1 MPHVLPRLAAGA
13 LLAVSLAHSVLADPQ
28 PAPTSPAMQEVLK
41 RMHAEKY
48 TSLTL
53 LDEQGQPMDPDAF
66 AQELKSG
73 HSMSMKKKPVSGSD
87 PDITIRLVSKE
98 EAVKAM
104 NLPPKLK
111 EGDAFPPFQL
121 ARLDGTRIDNSALAG
136 RYTLVSFYFATCAPC
151 IKEVPELNALAK
163 RRSDL
168 NVVAVTFDSSEE
180 SQHFVSEHH
189 FDWPVV
195 PKARDLINAV
205 GVKGYPTL
213 MLLDPQ
219 GRVVAFTVGG
229 RSDGGTIDAWV
240 DRSAPKA

>member
-1 MPHVLPRLAAGA
+1 MIRLLAGA
-13 LLAVSLAHSVLADPQ
+13 LFATSLAASAFADQ
-28 PAPTSPAMQEVLK
+28 QAAAPLPPSMQEMLK

-48 TSLTL
+48 SSLTL
-53 LDEQGQPMDPDAF
+53 LDEKGERMDPEAF
-66 AQELKSG
+66 AQTVKSG
-73 HSMSMKKKPVSGSD
+73 HSFNMKKDVVGGGD
-87 PDITIRLVSKE
+87 PAITMRLISKE
-98 EAVKAM
+98 EAAKGM
-104 NLPPKLK
+104 NVPPKLK

-121 ARLDGTRIDNSALAG
+121 ARLDGTSIDNSALAG

-151 IKEVPELNALAK
+151 IKEVSELNALAK

-168 NVVAVTFDSSEE
+168 NVVAVTFDSVEE

-229 RSDGGTIDAWV
+229 RSDGGSIDAWV
-240 DRSAPKA
+240 DKSAPKA